1 MAHKRSVALNG
12 SHTTSL
18 TLHSNGR
25 TQDAMA
31 HPVGNLEMRRTGFTI
46 RTRKASHLRPE
57 KDRPQMGTL
66 YVP

>member
-1 MAHKRSVALNG
+1 
-12 SHTTSL
+12 
-18 TLHSNGR
+18 
-25 TQDAMA
+25 MA